1 MNLVTRSGK
10 GSRWL
15 AGAVAVAALIGTA
28 GLVGGAPAAAG
39 ASPSIY
45 AAPNGSGSACT
56 SQHPCALPAAQQLA
70 RSRNS
75 ALSTD
80 LVVQL
85 AGGTYRLTAPL
96 NFTSADSG
104 SNGHQV
110 VYRAAPGATPVI
122 SGGRQITGW
131 TLSDASRGLW
141 SAPVPANLD
150 TRQLYVDGVRAEVA
164 QGPAPVAL
172 TRTSNDTGYTA
183 ANASMA
189 SWRNPSGLEFVFAGT
204 AGAWEETRCRV
215 ASISGTTITMRQPCW
230 DNSIYH
236 SAGLSG
242 HPSGTFSPLP
252 ANAVPTRI
260 ENAFELLTKPGQWY
274 LDTSAHRIYYL
285 PTRGQHMATADV
297 EAPVLQSL
305 VNGTGTL
312 RSPVHDLRFTGIT
325 FAYQTWLR
333 PSGNDGY
340 SDMQSGHTLTG
351 ANAYARQGVCDYT
364 DPPGSCPYASWTQ
377 TPGAL
382 NWSAARKVTFE
393 GDTFT
398 HLGSAGLSIGY
409 GSANNLVS
417 GNNFTDI
424 SGTGIELGNVD
435 DDEPADVGAG
445 NDEITRDNT
454 IANNWVHE
462 VGVEY
467 HDGDGIY
474 LGYTQGSTVTH
485 NQLDD
490 LPWDGID
497 IGFGGWTTNAFYP
510 LEVPNVNQDNTI
522 SDNLIYNY
530 HQVLSD
536 GGGIYSNG
544 REGTSLAHGLT
555 ETGNV
560 IYNQINSGFVYYPDQ
575 GSAWVTITGNA
586 DWSVN
591 GSSFG
596 GCAPVGDLRFD
607 GNYYGTAFDPTV
619 NICPPTPINVQA
631 TGDHQIA
638 DITPNPGDVP
648 NSLLAGA
655 GLQAPYRA
663 LLSGS
668 APDVEA
674 FSGQG
679 TTSSATTQ
687 VLVTGS
693 GFTPHTTVTF
703 GRTPAGVQVLS
714 ANFLVATVPAG
725 VLLDQVTV
733 TTPAGSTTIPQTYP
747 SLAASF
753 DNVGTSNDATPG
765 EGDIDG
771 SGYSYSVQ
779 TLAAAGAVSGAPVSH
794 DGLTFTWP
802 VEQDGL
808 PDDTSTNGQIVTVS
822 GSGNTLGFLFVGI
835 TNTPPISGTGS
846 IVYTDGTTRPFTLSS
861 PNWYG
866 DPPAGT
872 DAPFVLP
879 YRNSA
884 GGQDHNPVA
893 IYYQGVPL
901 TAGKTI
907 ATVVLPVSGSGP
919 NPALHIFAMAVG
931 NSG

>member
-1 MNLVTRSGK
+1 
-10 GSRWL
+10 
-15 AGAVAVAALIGTA
+15 VAVSAALIGMV
-28 GLVGGAPAAAG
+28 VGGQPAAATG
-39 ASPSIY
+39 SASIY
-45 AAPNGSGSACT
+45 AAPNGSGNACT
-56 SQHPCALPAAQQLA
+56 AAQPCALATAQHA
-70 RSRNS
+70 VRTRNS
-75 ALSTD
+75 ALGTD

-85 AGGTYRLTAPL
+85 AGGTYRLDAPL
-96 NFTSADSG
+96 SFTTADSG
-104 SNGHQV
+104 SGGHRV
-110 VYRAAPGATPVI
+110 VYRAAPGASPVI

-131 TLSDASRGLW
+131 TLSDASRNLW
-141 SAPVPANLD
+141 SAPVPAGLD
-150 TRQLYVDGVRAEVA
+150 TRQLYVNGVRAEVA
-164 QGPAPVAL
+164 QGPSPVAL
-172 TRTSNDTGYTA
+172 ARTANDTGYTA

-189 SWRNPSGLEFVFAGT
+189 SWRNPGGIEFVFAGT

-215 ASISGTTITMRQPCW
+215 AGISGTTITMRQPCW

-236 SAGLSG
+236 STGLSG

-252 ANAVPTRI
+252 SNAVPTRI
-260 ENAFELLTKPGQWY
+260 ENAFEQLDKPGQWY
-274 LDTSAHRIYYL
+274 LDTSVHRIYYL
-285 PTRGQHMATADV
+285 PTAGQNLASADV

-305 VNGTGTL
+305 VNGNGTVQ
-312 RSPVHDLRFTGIT
+312 SPVHDLTFTGIT

-333 PSGNDGY
+333 PSGDDGY

-351 ANAYARQGVCDYT
+351 ANAYAQQGVCDYT

-382 NWSAARKVTFE
+382 SWTAARNVTFT

-398 HLGSAGLSIGY
+398 HLGSAGLAIGG
-409 GSANNLVS
+409 GSANDLVS
-417 GNNFTDI
+417 GNDFTDI
-424 SGTGIELGNVD
+424 SGTGIELGNVND
-435 DDEPADVGAG
+435 DQPVDVGAG
-445 NDEITRDNT
+445 NDEITRNNT
-454 IANNWVHE
+454 IADNWIHDVAA
-462 VGVEY
+462 EY
-467 HDGDGIY
+467 HDEVGIY
-474 LGYTQGSTVTH
+474 VGFTRGTTVAH

-510 LEVPNVNQDNTI
+510 LEVTNVNQDNVL

-544 REGTSLAHGLT
+544 REGTSWAHGLT

-560 IYNQINSGFVYYPDQ
+560 IYHQINSGFVYYPDQ

-607 GNYYGTAFDPTV
+607 DNYYGTAFDPTV
-619 NICPPTPINVQA
+619 NLCPPTPINVQA
-631 TGDHQIA
+631 IGNHQIA
-638 DITPNPGDVP
+638 NTIPKPGDVP
-648 NSLLAGA
+648 NTLLADA
-655 GLQAPYRA
+655 GLQAPFRG
-663 LLSGS
+663 LLTGS

-679 TTSSATTQ
+679 TTTSAPTQ
-687 VLVTGS
+687 VLLSGS
-693 GFTPHTTVTF
+693 GFTPQTTVAF
-703 GRTPAGVQVLS
+703 GATAAGVAVLS

-733 TTPAGSTTIPQTYP
+733 TTSAGATTVPQTYP
-747 SLAASF
+747 SLSASF
-753 DNVGTSNDATPG
+753 DDVGTTNDATPG
-765 EGDIDG
+765 DG
-771 SGYSYSVQ
+771 NVDGYGYSYSVQ
-779 TLAAAGAVSGAPVSH
+779 TLAAAGAVSGSPVSH
-794 DGLTFTWP
+794 KGLTFNWP
-802 VEQDGL
+802 VERDGL
-808 PDDTSTNGQIVTVS
+808 PDNTIADGQLVTLS

-835 TNTPPISGTGS
+835 TGNPPISDTGS
-846 IVYTDGTTRPFTLSS
+846 VLYTDGTAQAFTLSS

-866 DPPAGT
+866 SPPAGA

-879 YRNSA
+879 YRNFA

-901 TAGKTI
+901 ATGKAI
-907 ATVVLPVSGSGP
+907 ASVVLPVSGSGP
-919 NPALHIFAMAVG
+919 DPALHIFAMAVG
-931 NSG
+931 NAA